1 MELIWAKRTG
11 EEVAVLPWDAD
22 IECGGSNT
30 FEVSIPVS
38 SWDGEIA
45 PGSLIYVPWTEYGGI
60 VGEIETTNDP
70 PAVLVKGYTWRGLL
84 SKKIIQPKKG
94 QDYYTISGNSTKC
107 ITTLLNEFYKDMLFQ
122 AGGDNPVTIK
132 PYKFNR
138 YTDLLSG
145 INAMLK
151 TAGNRVSL
159 KYLGDAGHVSV
170 MTGPIENHTTAI
182 MYDGTD
188 VLKITSRIVYNG
200 VNHLICL
207 GKGELA
213 ARQVVHLYTDA
224 DGNVV
229 PKQALFGRDEI
240 AEVYDNT
247 SAESLDDLKKGGLE
261 RLNEIKSSSYVD
273 ASADSLYG
281 AMEIGD
287 VITGTD
293 PVTGASVKKPIGS
306 KVLSIAGGE
315 PVITYRLE
323 G

>member
-38 SWDGEIA
+38 SWDGEIV

-60 VGEIETTNDP
+60 VGEIETSNNP

-94 QDYYTISGNSTKC
+94 QDYYTISGNSSDC
-107 ITTLLNEFYKDMLFQ
+107 IATLLETFYGDALFQ
-122 AGGDNPVTIK
+122 AGRDNTVTIK
-132 PYKFNR
+132 NYQFNR

-151 TAGNRVSL
+151 TTGNRLSL
-159 KYLGDAGHVSV
+159 KYLGDAGHV
-170 MTGPIENHTTAI
+170 TLNIGAIENHTAAI
-182 MYDGTD
+182 NYDDTD
-188 VLKITSRIVYNG
+188 ALRVTSRAVYNG
-200 VNHLICL
+200 VNHLKCL

-224 DGNVV
+224 AGNVV
-229 PKQALFGRDEI
+229 PKKVLTGRDEI

-247 SAESLDDLKKGGLE
+247 SAESRDELKKGGLE
-261 RLNEIKSSSYVD
+261 RLNEVKSASYID
-273 ASADSLYG
+273 ASADSLQG
-281 AMEIGD
+281 DMEIGD
-287 VITGTD
+287 VVTGTD
-293 PVTGASVKKPIGS
+293 PVTGMSARIPIGS
-306 KVLSIAGGE
+306 KVLSIAGGV
-315 PVITYRLE
+315 PAIAYRLE